1 MEELGIGRPST
12 YASILK
18 VLQDRG
24 YVTLEKRR
32 FTPVDKGRLLTAFLE
47 NFFNKYVQYNYT
59 ANLEEQLDKVS
70 AGDLD
75 WLKLLGDFWTEFS
88 ATVDGTKELRVTHV
102 LDALNDALKPIVFPD
117 KEDGL
122 SLIHISEPTRPY

>member
-24 YVTLEKRR
+24 YVELDKRR
-32 FTPVDKGRLLTAFLE
+32 FTPSDKGRLLTAFLE
-47 NFFNKYVQYNYT
+47 NFFTKYVQYNYT

-75 WLKLLGDFWTEFS
+75 WLKLLGDCW
-88 ATVDGTKELRVTHV
+88 
-102 LDALNDALKPIVFPD
+102 
-117 KEDGL
+117 
-122 SLIHISEPTRPY
+122 